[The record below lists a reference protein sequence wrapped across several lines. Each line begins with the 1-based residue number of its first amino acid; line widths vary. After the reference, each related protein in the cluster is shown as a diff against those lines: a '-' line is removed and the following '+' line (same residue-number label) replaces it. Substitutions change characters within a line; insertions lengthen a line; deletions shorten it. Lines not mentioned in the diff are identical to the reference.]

1 LRTVGPR
8 TFYRR
13 EDDTESYYWIVTV
26 AVPVSQA
33 PDVVVDA
40 VTVGEPVARR
50 VASPGVV
57 VENVSTVVS
66 LEVQVELFVT
76 LLPPLSVAVNCA
88 LVVVKRVN
96 GLEGFEV
103 MVSVPEVPPVVLPVI
118 VPCTP
123 ANVAVIVTLELGP
136 IAVTR
141 PVVLTVAHEVELD
154 QLTELV
160 TILVPLL

>member
-1 LRTVGPR
+1 MATIKNLLKPDSARPFVAEGAWFLDKFLRTIGLR

-13 EDDTESYYWIVTV
+13 EDDAESYYWIVTV
-26 AVPVSQA
+26 AVPVSQV

-40 VTVGEPVARR
+40 VTVGEPCASR

-57 VENVSTVVS
+57 VENVSNVVS

-76 LLPPLSVAVNCA
+76 LLLPLSVAVNCV
-88 LVVVKRVN
+88 LVVVERVN

-118 VPCTP
+118 VP
-123 ANVAVIVTLELGP
+123 
-136 IAVTR
+136 
-141 PVVLTVAHEVELD
+141 
-154 QLTELV
+154 
-160 TILVPLL
+160 